1 MEINDLLF
9 GVMDKLLFEL
19 NEVIYKIGRFV
30 GLISRDCK
38 YVYF

>member
-19 NEVIYKIGRFV
+19 NKVIYKIGRFV
-30 GLISRDCK
+30 GLIIRDCK

>member
-30 GLISRDCK
+30 GLIIRDCK
-38 YVYF
+38 DVYF